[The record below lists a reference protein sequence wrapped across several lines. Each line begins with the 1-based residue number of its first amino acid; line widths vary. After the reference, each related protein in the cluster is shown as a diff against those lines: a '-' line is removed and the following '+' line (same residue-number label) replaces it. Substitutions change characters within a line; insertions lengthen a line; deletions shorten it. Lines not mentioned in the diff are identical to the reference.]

1 MKGAEMK
8 FFIDTANL
16 DEIAEAKS
24 WGCLAGVTTNPS
36 LYAKTGGKLED
47 FEPHMVKIAKLCE
60 GLPVSAESTAETTEE
75 MIAEGQVLAGLD
87 PHVVVKIPMTGE
99 GMKAVSALSDMGIR
113 SNVTLIF
120 SAGQAL
126 LAARGGASYVSPFVG
141 RIDDIGWDG
150 VELIRTIADIFRLHK
165 IKTEIIAASV
175 RKPQHVAQCAL
186 AGADIATVPYQVLMD
201 TLKHPLTDIGIAR
214 FKADWEKAHK

>member
-1 MKGAEMK
+1 MKI
-8 FFIDTANL
+8 FIDTA
-16 DEIAEAKS
+16 DVEAIRRAKAMGFVS
-24 WGCLAGVTTNPS
+24 GVTTNPS
-36 LYAKTGGKLED
+36 LIAAEGKD
-47 FEPHMVKIAKLCE
+47 FHTVIKEIASIVD
-60 GLPVSAESTAETTEE
+60 GPVSAEVLSETAEE

-126 LAARGGASYVSPFVG
+126 LAARAGASYVSPFVG

-186 AGADIATVPYQVLMD
+186 AGAELPLFRTRCLWTLLNIRLPTSALPVLKR
-201 TLKHPLTDIGIAR
+201 TGKKHISKTKRLS
-214 FKADWEKAHK
+214 

>member
-1 MKGAEMK
+1 MKI
-8 FFIDTANL
+8 FIDTA
-16 DEIAEAKS
+16 DVEAIRRAKAMGFVS
-24 WGCLAGVTTNPS
+24 GVTTNPS
-36 LYAKTGGKLED
+36 LIAAEGKD
-47 FEPHMVKIAKLCE
+47 FHTVIKEIASIVD
-60 GLPVSAESTAETTEE
+60 GPVSAEVLSETAEE

-126 LAARGGASYVSPFVG
+126 LAARAGASYVSPFVG

-150 VELIRTIADIFRLHK
+150 VELIRTIADIFRLYK